1 MCHLPPKLQEVFS
14 NLCKYVALNTFSQ
27 SVNMAEQDKRST
39 SNMPSSP
46 ATRAARFIA
55 PDDWDRDIWQDN
67 PIFTELS
74 TLFPLLS
81 STDFPT
87 VAELDKWRQQ
97 FRPALEVS
105 FVDNDQLAADGR
117 YYEAFIYHRLQVPT
131 RYPNWH
137 DLFGALIWCL
147 FPETK
152 KTLNQLHMQEITQHG
167 SSIRTALRN
176 KLTLLDECGVLIL
189 YHASQANL
197 VHALR
202 QHQWHEAFVTH
213 RHCWQGQCAAP
224 SIAAMM
230 FGHANYEM
238 ATRPFIGL
246 TGKILALEVP
256 AEFFSQPLRQRIDF
270 IDTALSEQIANQQ
283 ILFDPLQL
291 TPLPLL
297 GVPGWYA
304 ANTQPAFYQ
313 NSGYFRPKRTPQV

>member
-1 MCHLPPKLQEVFS
+1 
-14 NLCKYVALNTFSQ
+14 
-27 SVNMAEQDKRST
+27 MAEQKQTPTGHLPTQASART
-39 SNMPSSP
+39 
-46 ATRAARFIA
+46 ARFTA
-55 PDDWDRDIWQDN
+55 PACWERNIWQDN
-67 PIFTELS
+67 PIFAELS
-74 TLFPLLS
+74 LLFPLLS
-81 STDFPT
+81 CTDFPR
-87 VAELDKWRQQ
+87 VAELDNWRQQ
-97 FRPALEVS
+97 FRPALQVS

-117 YYEAFIYHRLQVPT
+117 YYEAFIFHRLQVPT
-131 RYPNWH
+131 RFPNWH

-152 KTLNQLHMQEITQHG
+152 KALNQLHMREIAVHG
-167 SSIRTALRN
+167 TSVRTALRN

-189 YHASQANL
+189 YRADQANL

-202 QHQWHEAFVTH
+202 QHQWHEAFVMH
-213 RHCWQGQCAAP
+213 RHCWQGQSATP

-246 TGKILALEVP
+246 TGKMLALEVTD
-256 AEFFSQPLRQRIDF
+256 EFFGLSLRQRIDF
-270 IDTALSEQIANQQ
+270 IDTALSEKIANQA

-304 ANTQPAFYQ
+304 ANAQPEFYQ